1 MLDKENPPFPLSLLY
16 FFITLFSHYS
26 ATFSLQ
32 IVKIKQDTVDSYLES
47 ILLDSLQSIAQDRAR
62 EFIVEKAK
70 AIDLQAQEEMQD
82 KLAEEALV
90 QDLLYNCTIP
100 EVVNIQTRVEEEDA
114 KRRGER
120 GECHGG
126 EDREVSS
133 ITLMSTIS
141 KN

>member
-1 MLDKENPPFPLSLLY
+1 M
-16 FFITLFSHYS
+16 
-26 ATFSLQ
+26 
-32 IVKIKQDTVDSYLES
+32 ES

-120 GECHGG
+120 GEYDGG
-126 EDREVSS
+126 EDREVSA